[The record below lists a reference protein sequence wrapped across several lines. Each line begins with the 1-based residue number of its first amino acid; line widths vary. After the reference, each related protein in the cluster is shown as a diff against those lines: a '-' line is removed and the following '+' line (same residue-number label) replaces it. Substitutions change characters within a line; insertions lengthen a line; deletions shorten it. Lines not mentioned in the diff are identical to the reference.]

1 MQDADDEVGWSN
13 TRVAYYWNDIDETGE
28 KELTDFEELFRN
40 RIEAI
45 SDIICEKLQK
55 GEWDR
60 AYILTDHGFVSLPEH
75 VDIDDLHP
83 PDEAEQ
89 VTRRWVAGTELD
101 DNDPG
106 VLLDED
112 SHLGYVTG
120 DTKASI
126 LADPIQR
133 FRNQGLPDAR
143 FYHGGILPQEFV
155 LNFVT
160 ITQE

>member
-1 MQDADDEVGWSN
+1 
-13 TRVAYYWNDIDETGE
+13 
-28 KELTDFEELFRN
+28 LFSD

-45 SDIICEKLQK
+45 LRIICEKLRK

-60 AYILTDHGFVSLPEH
+60 AYILSDHGFVSLPKH

-83 PDEAEQ
+83 PDNAEQ
-89 VTRRWVAGTELD
+89 VTRRWVAGTGLD
-101 DNDPG
+101 DDAPG

-112 SHLGYVTG
+112 THLGYLDDDARV
-120 DTKASI
+120 SI